1 MAKFIDY
8 YKILGVP
15 KDIPQ
20 ADIKAAYRKRSKQFH
35 PDLHPDD
42 PKAKAKFQ
50 LLNEAYEV
58 LNDPDKRARYDQYGE
73 NWDKMNGAG
82 GFGSQSGGDPFGGYN
97 PFGSG
102 GNPFGGDGQ
111 GGFEFHFGN
120 GGFSD
125 FFSQLF
131 GDGMRGATGA
141 GGFGGASGFGTG
153 GTRRRQSPSES
164 QASIDVDMYTAI
176 LGGDVIIQSAS
187 EKLKLKLKP
196 GTQPGTKMRLKGKGQ
211 SGGDLILTINVKLP
225 TNLTERQRALLIEM
239 RQS

>member
-58 LNDPDKRARYDQYGE
+58 LNDPDKRTRYDQYGE
-73 NWDKMNGAG
+73 NWNKMNGAG
-82 GFGSQSGGDPFGGYN
+82 GFGGQQSGGDPFSGFN
-97 PFGSG
+97 PFSNG
-102 GNPFGGDGQ
+102 GNPFMGGDGST
-111 GGFEFHFGN
+111 FEFNMGS

-125 FFSQLF
+125 FFTSLF
-131 GDGMRGATGA
+131 GEMANRRT
-141 GGFGGASGFGTG
+141 AS
-153 GTRRRQSPSES
+153 RARQQTPQES
-164 QASIDVDMYTAI
+164 QATIKIDIYTAL
-176 LGGDVIIQSAS
+176 LGGDVIIESGS

-196 GTQPGTKMRLKGKGQ
+196 CTQPGSKLRLKGKGH
-211 SGGDLILTINVKLP
+211 GGSDLILTINVELP
-225 TNLTERQRALLIEM
+225 TQLNDRQRELLIQMQQM
-239 RQS
+239 R

>member
-73 NWDKMNGAG
+73 NWNKMNGAD
-82 GFGSQSGGDPFGGYN
+82 GFGGQQGGGDPFGGFN
-97 PFGSG
+97 PFSNG
-102 GNPFGGDGQ
+102 GNPFMGSDGST
-111 GGFEFHFGN
+111 FEFNMGG

-125 FFSQLF
+125 FFTSLF
-131 GDGMRGATGA
+131 GEMANRRT
-141 GGFGGASGFGTG
+141 ASSR
-153 GTRRRQSPSES
+153 TRQQAPQES
-164 QASIDVDMYTAI
+164 HASINIDMYTAL
-176 LGGDVIIQSAS
+176 LGGEVIIESGS

-196 GTQPGTKMRLKGKGQ
+196 CTQPGSKLRLKGKG
-211 SGGDLILTINVKLP
+211 SGGSDLILTINVELP
-225 TNLTERQRALLIEM
+225 TQLTDRQRELLIQM
-239 RQS
+239 QQSR

>member
-8 YKILGVP
+8 YKIMGIP
-15 KDIPQ
+15 KDTPQ
-20 ADIKAAYRKRSKQFH
+20 SEIKAAYRKRSKQFH

-73 NWDKMNGAG
+73 NWDKVNNG
-82 GFGSQSGGDPFGGYN
+82 GFGSQTGGDPFSGGFNPFSGGGN

-102 GNPFGGDGQ
+102 Q
-111 GGFEFHFGN
+111 GGETYEFNFN
-120 GGFSD
+120 GGEGFSD

-131 GDGMRGATGA
+131 G
-141 GGFGGASGFGTG
+141 SGFSKARTARSRAR
-153 GTRRRQSPSES
+153 TAPAEAN
-164 QASIDVDMYTAI
+164 ASISIDMYTAI
-176 LGGDVIIQSAS
+176 LGGDVIIQSDN

-196 GTQPGTKMRLKGKGQ
+196 GTQPGQKMRLKGKGTN
-211 SGGDLILTINVKLP
+211 GGDLILTINVTLP
-225 TNLTERQRALLIEM
+225 TNLSERQKQLLMEM
-239 RQS
+239 RNS

>member
-15 KDIPQ
+15 KNTPQ
-20 ADIKAAYRKRSKQFH
+20 SEIKAAYKKRTKQFH

-73 NWDKMNGAG
+73 NWNKVSGE
-82 GFGSQSGGDPFGGYN
+82 GFGDQTT
-97 PFGSG
+97 
-102 GNPFGGDGQ
+102 GNPFGGGFNPFGDMGSGSFRGRN
-111 GGFEFHFGN
+111 GGGGYEYQFNGN
-120 GGFSD
+120 EGFSD

-131 GDGMRGATGA
+131 GSGFSGRTGA
-141 GGFGGASGFGTG
+141 
-153 GTRRRQSPSES
+153 RRRTNSTPADS
-164 QASIDVDMYTAI
+164 QASIDIDMYTAI
-176 LGGDVIIQSAS
+176 LGGEVIIQSDT

-196 GTQPGTKMRLKGKGQ
+196 GTQPGQKMRLKGKGV
-211 SGGDLILTINVKLP
+211 GGSDLILTVNVKLP
-225 TNLTERQRALLIEM
+225 INLSDRQKHLLEEM
-239 RQS
+239 RNG

>member
-82 GFGSQSGGDPFGGYN
+82 GFGSQSGGDPFGGFN
-97 PFGSG
+97 PFGAG

-141 GGFGGASGFGTG
+141 GGFGTG
-153 GTRRRQSPSES
+153 SRQR
-164 QASIDVDMYTAI
+164 QAPTETQATIDVDMYTAI

-196 GTQPGTKMRLKGKGQ
+196 GTQPGTKMRLKGKGK

-225 TNLTERQRALLIEM
+225 TNLSDRQRALLIEM

>member
-20 ADIKAAYRKRSKQFH
+20 KDVKAAYRKRSKQFH

-82 GFGSQSGGDPFGGYN
+82 GFGSQTGGDPLAEVAIRLVAVRAVL
-97 PFGSG
+97 SSTS
-102 GNPFGGDGQ
+102 
-111 GGFEFHFGN
+111 EMVV
-120 GGFSD
+120 
-125 FFSQLF
+125 SQISSLNSL
-131 GDGMRGATGA
+131 AKVC
-141 GGFGGASGFGTG
+141 
-153 GTRRRQSPSES
+153 E
-164 QASIDVDMYTAI
+164 
-176 LGGDVIIQSAS
+176 
-187 EKLKLKLKP
+187 
-196 GTQPGTKMRLKGKGQ
+196 
-211 SGGDLILTINVKLP
+211 
-225 TNLTERQRALLIEM
+225 ERQVVQGDSMQGQDDHPHLTKH
-239 RQS
+239 RQP

>member
-82 GFGSQSGGDPFGGYN
+82 GFGSQAGGDPFGGYN
-97 PFGSG
+97 PFGGG

-111 GGFEFHFGN
+111 GGFEFNFGS

-131 GDGMRGATGA
+131 GEGMRGAK
-141 GGFGGASGFGTG
+141 GGNPFGSASGFGSTG
-153 GTRRRQSPSES
+153 SRRRQAPTES

-176 LGGDVIIQSAS
+176 LGGDVIIQSAT

-211 SGGDLILTINVKLP
+211 GGADLILTINVKLL
-225 TNLTERQRALLIEM
+225 TNLTDRQRSLLIEM
-239 RQS
+239 RNA